1 MPYYVFKITQPTPIL
16 KNLDLQDTFE
26 EYRAARTC
34 ARALRADLPANTDLV
49 IKIMHAASELEAE
62 EQLQEKREKPVVK
75 EWEK

>member
-26 EYRAARTC
+26 QYRAARSY
-34 ARALRADLPANTDLV
+34 ARSLRVDLPANSTLI
-49 IKIMHAASELEAE
+49 IKIIHAASELEAE
-62 EQLQEKREKPVVK
+62 ERLYEKREKPIVR